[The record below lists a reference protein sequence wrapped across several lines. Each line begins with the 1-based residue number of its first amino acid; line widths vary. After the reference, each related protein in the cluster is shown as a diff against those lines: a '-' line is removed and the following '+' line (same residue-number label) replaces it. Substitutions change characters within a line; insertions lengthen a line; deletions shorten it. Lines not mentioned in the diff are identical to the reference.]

1 MPMYLFLDLNSQSA
15 IALLMSHTV
24 LLENL
29 RKAHQGNYGIILSL
43 LGCLDHGLQAKRL
56 VDRVIDTCMFFGF
69 VFLPSVQD
77 ILTGLI
83 AAGDHVTNL
92 REDVLVHR
100 VRYSLTTPDDD
111 GARREDI
118 LIKAAKSLEK

>member
-1 MPMYLFLDLNSQSA
+1 
-15 IALLMSHTV
+15 MSHTV